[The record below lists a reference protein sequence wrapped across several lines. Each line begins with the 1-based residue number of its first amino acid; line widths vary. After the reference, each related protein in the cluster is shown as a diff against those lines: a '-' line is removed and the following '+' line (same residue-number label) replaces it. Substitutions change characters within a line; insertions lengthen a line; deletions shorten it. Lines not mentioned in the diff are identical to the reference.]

1 MTGDAGM
8 TSLLYGRRVTKTDR
22 RITALGDIEEL
33 SAALGIARAALG
45 AASPAAELLKA
56 VQHDLIDLAPGLAAD
71 TQDRDRYQESNLPKL
86 GPAALIRLED
96 KIAELERKNPVSRE
110 LAIPGESLPSAHL
123 HLARAICRRA
133 ERSTLA
139 IRELGFV
146 VPPLT
151 LRYLNRLADLLYLL
165 AEAKS

>member
-22 RITALGDIEEL
+22 RIVALGDIEEL
-33 SAALGIARAALG
+33 SAALGVARASLG
-45 AASPAAELLKA
+45 AGAGADLLKSI
-56 VQHDLIDLAPGLAAD
+56 QRDLFDIIPGIAAD

-86 GPAALIRLED
+86 GPSSLIRLED
-96 KIAELERKNPVSRE
+96 KIADLEGRNQLSRE
-110 LAIPGESLPSAHL
+110 LTLPGESLPSAYL
-123 HLARAICRRA
+123 HMARTICRRA
-133 ERSTLA
+133 ERSTTG

-151 LRYLNRLADLLYLL
+151 LRYLNRLADLLFLL
-165 AEAKS
+165 AETKA